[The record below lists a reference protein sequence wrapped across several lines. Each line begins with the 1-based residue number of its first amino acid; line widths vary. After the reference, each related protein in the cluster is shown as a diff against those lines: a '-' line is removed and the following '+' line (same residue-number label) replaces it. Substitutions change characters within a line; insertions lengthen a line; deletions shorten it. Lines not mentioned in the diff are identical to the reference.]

1 MTEKTFSLPVTV
13 EFEDVDM
20 YRIVHHTRLVA
31 YLERAR
37 VRFFAEAGVDLES
50 EGPHLVLYNLSMR
63 FVKTARFLDR
73 LEVAVSVDAMSEY
86 KITLGYRILRG
97 DELLVKASTDLAFV
111 DPGTGELASLP
122 EAFAQKMKDHVAG
135 NEHP

>member
-37 VRFFAEAGVDLES
+37 VRFFAAAGVDLEA
-50 EGPHLVLYNLSMR
+50 EGAHPVLYNLSMR
-63 FVKTARFLDR
+63 FVRTARFLDR
-73 LEVAVSVDAMSEY
+73 LEVAVSVDAMSEF

-111 DPGTGELASLP
+111 DPGTGELAPLP
-122 EAFAQKMKDHVAG
+122 EAFAEKMKDHVTG
-135 NEHP
+135 SRQS